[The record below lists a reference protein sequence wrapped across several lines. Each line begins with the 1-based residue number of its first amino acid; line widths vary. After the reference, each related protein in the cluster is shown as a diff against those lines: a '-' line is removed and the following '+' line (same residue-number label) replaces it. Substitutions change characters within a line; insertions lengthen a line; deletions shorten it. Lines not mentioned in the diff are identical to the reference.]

1 MLCTLAAVW
10 PWRLSDH
17 RSSLSRCLPEF
28 IVDRSERRALSSAAR
43 QKTLALQR
51 PRAVGRG
58 FSSSTSSKTLRPIRA
73 RPGKTLARSLV
84 SYRPLASKTSTS
96 SKAAGIRESRGRLSA
111 PETSTKATL
120 CARPELC
127 PADLTSGAV
136 PSSLT
141 RTHHACRRQESRPSL
156 LHCSHQIHAL
166 RAKYTFTD
174 GRRHRCRPPALRPPA
189 VRGDG
194 RPRRRGASR
203 FHIAALLQLHDVDA
217 HVPAFE
223 AAPLRYTRPTVRDV
237 FVARRAIRGHA
248 RRRGRRDC
256 RALRRWCEGRG
267 VRVQTRLR
275 AAETAPARSPRRGLW
290 RARAPRGRVVSKT
303 AATTKCR

>member
-1 MLCTLAAVW
+1 MIAHATSSCFLPPSCRRPGRCRQAVSGRVWLASVLMMLAPLRRNKN
-10 PWRLSDH
+10 RL
-17 RSSLSRCLPEF
+17 RSSPEPP
-28 IVDRSERRALSSAAR
+28 E
-43 QKTLALQR
+43 LAGSTST
-51 PRAVGRG
+51 AIANA
-58 FSSSTSSKTLRPIRA
+58 SSTGRPVETAIRA
-73 RPGKTLARSLV
+73 PVVVRTTWFLINFNTHKRLEVVRP
-84 SYRPLASKTSTS
+84 
-96 SKAAGIRESRGRLSA
+96 
-111 PETSTKATL
+111 
-120 CARPELC
+120 
-127 PADLTSGAV
+127 
-136 PSSLT
+136 
-141 RTHHACRRQESRPSL
+141 RQESRPSL
-156 LHCSHQIHAL
+156 CTVLTKSTP

-174 GRRHRCRPPALRPPA
+174 GRRHRCRPPALRRPA

-194 RPRRRGASR
+194 RPRRRGASGVH
-203 FHIAALLQLHDVDA
+203 FAALLQLHDVDA

-267 VRVQTRLR
+267 VRVHPRLR
-275 AAETAPARSPRRGLW
+275 ASETAPARAPRRGLW